1 MKLGELMTAVDAMR
15 PNRFGT
21 AVKAG
26 WVNDLE
32 ARVQI
37 RILGRAP
44 RYVRSYNYST
54 DAEKELLV
62 RGAWGRILYTSYLCA
77 MLDLG
82 TADAGVYDRSYA
94 CFEKAWREL
103 SGWYLETYARDVR
116 TWVASYGTAVIMDAI
131 ANGLF
136 GGTFFVQR
144 LRRDIYA
151 VYDGDCCL
159 GSVDCARR
167 VPVFHPSGVLPPVP
181 VRDQLER
188 VSQPS
193 VNGTALTFSEV
204 HGATAYVILADGQE
218 IGTVHA

>member
-37 RILGRAP
+37 RILGLAP

-82 TADAGVYDRSYA
+82 TADAGAYDRSYA

-116 TWVASYGTAVIMDAI
+116 AWVASYGTAVIMDAI

-151 VYDGDCCL
+151 VYDGDCCV
-159 GSVDCARR
+159 GSVDCTRR
-167 VPVFHPSGVLPPVP
+167 VPVFHPSGVLPPV
-181 VRDQLER
+181 REQLNR
-188 VSQPS
+188 VSQLS
-193 VNGTALTFSEV
+193 AKGTALTFSEV
-204 HGATAYVILADGQE
+204 YGATAYVILADDQE